1 MKRKKIGF
9 TMIELLVSATIIAVL
24 SAIGLVS
31 FRSANMKARNG
42 KRMADLQQV
51 RAALEIYRSDYPT
64 YPNDT
69 VTGDMADIS
78 DAGNLSDYLSSESI
92 LDPKTG
98 TYDYSYDSDGT
109 TYTLCANMEPEGTP
123 DECVVNP

>member
-1 MKRKKIGF
+1 
-9 TMIELLVSATIIAVL
+9 MIELLVSATIIAVL

-51 RAALEIYRSDYPT
+51 RAALEIYRSDFPT

-69 VTGDMADIS
+69 VTGDMANIS
-78 DAGNLSDYLSSESI
+78 DVAPNPPGGNLSDYLSSDSI
-92 LDPKTG
+92 IDPKTG
-98 TYDYSYDSDGT
+98 TYDYSYDSDGI

>member
-1 MKRKKIGF
+1 MRTKRGF

-51 RAALEIYRSDYPT
+51 RAALEVYRSDFPT
-64 YPNDT
+64 YPNAG
-69 VTGDMADIS
+69 VTGDLINI
-78 DAGNLSDYLSSESI
+78 AGIGPYLSSTTMV
-92 LDPKTG
+92 DPKSDMDYVYDPAADG
-98 TYDYSYDSDGT
+98 STYSI
-109 TYTLCANMEPEGTP
+109 CADMEPDLIP
-123 DECVVNP
+123 ECVYNP

>member
-1 MKRKKIGF
+1 MKRKKTGF

-64 YPNDT
+64 YPTTIGTAGDLATITGLDT
-69 VTGDMADIS
+69 
-78 DAGNLSDYLSSESI
+78 YLSSDSI
-92 LDPKTG
+92 IDPKDPTLIY
-98 TYDYSYDSDGT
+98 TYVSDGS
-109 TYTLCANMEPEGTP
+109 TYTICATTEP
-123 DECVVNP
+123 DLILECVYNP